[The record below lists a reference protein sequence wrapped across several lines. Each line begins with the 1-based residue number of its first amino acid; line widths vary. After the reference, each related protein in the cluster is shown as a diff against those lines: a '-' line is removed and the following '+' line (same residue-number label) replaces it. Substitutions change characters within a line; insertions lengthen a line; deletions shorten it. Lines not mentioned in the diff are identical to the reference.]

1 MINLSKQKTLL
12 IYTSVNNY
20 IRARQSR
27 AEIES
32 IQIPYKWR
40 SNSRIIRYIKHE
52 CGKYNTCSR
61 CKFKDTA
68 RFCYITKLL
77 AKH

>member
-20 IRARQSR
+20 IRARKSR
-27 AEIES
+27 AETES
-32 IQIPYKWR
+32 IWIPYKWR
-40 SNSRIIRYIKHE
+40 SNSSIIRYIKRE
-52 CGKYNTCSR
+52 CGKYSTCSR

-68 RFCYITKLL
+68 RFCYIAKLV